1 MAIRP
6 APDSEPRK
14 NNGHWAGGQSLAVAI
29 AFKVSRY
36 AAMSSLA
43 SLSFWTVSLG
53 VASAV
58 APPRPGKSSQI
69 ASIISCCCSRLACLS
84 SAL

>member
-43 SLSFWTVSLG
+43 SLNFWTVSLG

-58 APPRPGKSSQI
+58 VPRPGKSSQI
-69 ASIISCCCSRLACLS
+69 ASIIIAVVLG
-84 SAL
+84 